1 MAEGWLEASVAAG
14 ESRPVIVLSG
24 ETDLASNDLLS
35 ALLAR
40 QLAGGTRQLTVDV
53 SGLRF
58 ADSSGVRA
66 LILAAVTSKD
76 RGGSLVLLRPQHAV
90 ARVLEPMGAERV
102 FTIRGGPYGEPDAQG
117 GEPGGDNGRG

>member
-1 MAEGWLEASVAAG
+1 VAEGMLEASVAAG
-14 ESRPVIVLSG
+14 EYGPVIILSG
-24 ETDLASNDLLS
+24 EIDLESNDRLS

-66 LILAAVTSKD
+66 LILAALTLKD
-76 RGGSLVLLRPQHAV
+76 RGGSLVLLRPQEAM
-90 ARVLEPMGAERV
+90 ARVLELMGADRV
-102 FTIRGGPYGEPDAQG
+102 FTIRGGTYGEPEAQG
-117 GEPGGDNGRG
+117 EGTGRG